1 MTFIIGLTGG
11 LGSGK
16 STTADY
22 FKALGVP
29 IIDAD
34 VIAKSLVAKG
44 TPALKSIVE
53 HFGSDILLDNGEL
66 NRSALREIIFEKND
80 EREWL
85 QALLHPAIQKNV
97 QEQVEQVKAPYCIV
111 VIPLLAENFAAY
123 QHLLDHIIVVQASE
137 YLQIS
142 RVSTRDKTPQNTI
155 KKMLDAQASPAQR
168 LMIAQSTLHNTGS
181 LEDLAQMVKT
191 LHLGFLQKT
200 QRAT

>member
-111 VIPLLAENFAAY
+111 VIPLLAEYFAAY